1 MSKGM
6 LFLVIVLFGGSLSL
20 AQASSLPLTP
30 VTVQLKWLHQFQSAG
45 FYAAQ
50 EKGFYKAAGL
60 DVRLLESAQDVDPVT
75 EVIEG
80 RADYG
85 VAGPSLL
92 YYKMQGVGV
101 TALAVLFQHSPM
113 MLMSLAESNLATP
126 ADLAGKRVMLS
137 LDYNSSAVLSMLK
150 QEGVGPNDIQVVP
163 HSFDLE
169 DLIRGRVDAM
179 AVYSTNYPYL
189 MQKRKIAVNLMYPR
203 NYGVDFYGDTLFT
216 QESRIHSR
224 PDEVHRFREATLQ
237 GWRYAMEHP
246 DEVIDLILEKYSD
259 RLSWEELAYEADA
272 VLRVLGPDPEN
283 LGRMNPGR
291 WLAMAETFVSLGKAP
306 TNYDLKGFIYSPNA
320 VFDETGLRRLLWGL
334 GVVCALGVVG
344 IFLLGLFNRRLRKA
358 VDRKTELLV
367 KANEALFRHTQ
378 NLVEKERALFR
389 LNQELELKVE
399 ERTQELAKTNLE
411 LQRELDER
419 AQRELSLRLLSKAA
433 DSSRSGIVVADA
445 VGMIV
450 YVNAAFLELVGLEEE
465 QVLNKHTSALGPK
478 IQLPEC
484 GANVLGRRSQS
495 QVRTELECLGP
506 DNQRLWVQVSVSGI
520 EDDQGQVSH
529 YVLACEDITQLKRS
543 KDEMERLAY
552 HDSLTGLENRELF
565 RLRLEKAIAQAER
578 EKIKTA
584 LMFIDIDHFK
594 QINDNFGHDAGDE
607 VLRTV
612 ATRIKQN
619 IRTHDTVARIS
630 GDEFTV
636 LISRVL
642 SNDDVRKVAQGILK
656 TLTQPIKLSGN
667 EYFVSA
673 SIGISI
679 TPDDGTEVDELM
691 KNADLAMYEA
701 KRNGRNNF
709 QFFSRRLNEEA
720 RRNLVLEQELKSAL
734 MERRFFIDYQPRICL
749 RTMELAGMEALV
761 RWEHKDK
768 GTVYPDAFM
777 DFAED
782 SGLIVELGK
791 WVLQE
796 SSRSAVQLQD
806 AGLGNIRLSVNV
818 SGRQIRDRSFMADI
832 SDIVLRAG
840 DVARNLELELTE
852 ASLIEQHKESIQC
865 VQALRQMGFA
875 LTLDD
880 FGTGYSSLSCLKSFP
895 VNYVKIDESFVQG
908 LPHERASVETVRAII
923 AMSHSLE
930 IKVVAEGVETEAQ
943 LQFLKECGCDFAQ
956 GFYFGKAMPLR
967 NLISRYKALPIS
979 QMEA

>member
-30 VTVQLKWLHQFQSAG
+30 VTVQLKWLHQFQAAG

-101 TALAVLFQHSPM
+101 TVLAVLFQHSPM

-291 WLAMAETFVSLGKAP
+291 WLAMAETFVSLGMAP
-306 TNYDLKGFIYSPNA
+306 ENYDLKGFVYDLA
-320 VFDETGLRRLLWGL
+320 ALFDDTHLRYVLWGL
-334 GVVCALGVVG
+334 AVVCLVGAVGILMLGV
-344 IFLLGLFNRRLRKA
+344 FNRRLRRA
-358 VDRKTELLV
+358 VGSKTELLV

-389 LNQELELKVE
+389 LNQELEQKVE

-433 DSSRSGIVVADA
+433 DSSRSGIIVTDTEGVV
-445 VGMIV
+445 V
-450 YVNAAFLELVGLEEE
+450 YVNAAFLVLVGLEWE
-465 QVLNKHTSALGPK
+465 QVRNKHVSSLKPK
-478 IQLPEC
+478 IQLPDY
-484 GANVLGRRSQS
+484 GTNVLGRRSQS
-495 QVRTELECLGP
+495 QVRTELECVGP

-520 EDDQGQVSH
+520 QDDQGQVSH

-565 RLRLEKAIAQAER
+565 RLRLESAIAQAKR
-578 EKIKTA
+578 EHIKTA

-594 QINDNFGHDAGDE
+594 KINDSFGHDVGDE
-607 VLRTV
+607 VLRAV
-612 ATRIKQN
+612 AARIKQN
-619 IRTHDTVARIS
+619 IRTQDTVARIS

-656 TLTQPIKLSGN
+656 TLTAPIKLNGS

-679 TPDDGTEVDELM
+679 TPDDGLRVDELM

-701 KRNGRNNF
+701 KRHGRNNF
-709 QFFSRRLNEEA
+709 QFFSKRLNEEA
-720 RRNLVLEQELKSAL
+720 RHNLKLEQELKLAL
-734 MERRFFIDYQPRICL
+734 VEHQFFIDYQPRICL
-749 RTMELAGMEALV
+749 RTMQLAGLEALV

-768 GTVYPDAFM
+768 GVIYPDAFM
-777 DFAED
+777 NFAED
-782 SGLIVELGK
+782 SGLIIELGK

-796 SSRSAVQLQD
+796 CSRSALSLKN
-806 AGLGNIRLSVNV
+806 AGLGHIRLSLNV
-818 SGRQIRDRSFMADI
+818 SGRQIRDRSFMSDI
-832 SDIVLRAG
+832 SAIVERVG
-840 DVARNLELELTE
+840 DVAHNLELELIE
-852 ASLIEQHKESIQC
+852 ASLIEQHAESIQS
-865 VQALRQMGFA
+865 VQALQQMGFA

-880 FGTGYSSLSCLKSFP
+880 FGTGYSSLSCLKSFS

-908 LPHERASVETVRAII
+908 LPHDRACVETVRAII

-930 IKVVAEGVETEAQ
+930 ILVVAEGVETEEQ
-943 LQFLKECGCDFAQ
+943 LQFLKGCGCDFAQ
-956 GFYFGKAMPLR
+956 GYYLGNTMPLR
-967 NLISRYKALPIS
+967 NLISRYTARPIA
-979 QMEA
+979 QVEA